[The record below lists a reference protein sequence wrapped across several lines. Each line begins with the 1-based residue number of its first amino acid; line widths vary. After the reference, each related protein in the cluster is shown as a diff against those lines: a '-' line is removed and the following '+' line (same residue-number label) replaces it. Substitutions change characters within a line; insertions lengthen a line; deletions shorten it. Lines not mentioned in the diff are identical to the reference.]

1 MLWTRPFGH
10 AGPVGTGQVSPDSAH
25 SGHGSAMRLRTVV
38 PVVHTAYD
46 YDERI

>member
-1 MLWTRPFGH
+1 MLWMRSCGRS
-10 AGPVGTGQVSPDSAH
+10 GPVQTGQVSPVSAH
-25 SGHGSAMRLRTVV
+25 SGHGATMRLHAVV

>member
-1 MLWTRPFGH
+1 MLWTRRSAPGSPVQTGH
-10 AGPVGTGQVSPDSAH
+10 VSPVPAH
-25 SGHGSAMRLRTVV
+25 SGHGATMRLHAVV